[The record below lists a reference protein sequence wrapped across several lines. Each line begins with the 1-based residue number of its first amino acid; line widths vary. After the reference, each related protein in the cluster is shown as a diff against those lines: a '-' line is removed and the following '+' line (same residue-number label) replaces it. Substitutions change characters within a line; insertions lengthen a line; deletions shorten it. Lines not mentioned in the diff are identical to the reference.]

1 MTVRIRR
8 AKPDDVDFLLELVT
22 HEDVEPFMSVVRPRD
37 REGLLAEI
45 ERSERE
51 PLETGRFVIEV
62 EIEHQAEWRRAG
74 AMGFDVANRR
84 SRIANLG
91 GLATH
96 PDFRG
101 RRIADEAARLLQR
114 HLLYDLGYHRL
125 QLECYGF
132 NERAIRHAERAG
144 FVREGVKRKAYLRHG
159 EWVDGIL
166 FGLLKED
173 LEARESGP
181 S

>member
-1 MTVRIRR
+1 MNVRIRR
-8 AKPDDVDFLLELVT
+8 AKPDDVEFLLELVN
-22 HEDVEPFMSVVRPRD
+22 HEDVEPFMSVRRPRD
-37 REGLLAEI
+37 RDGLLEEI

-51 PLETGRFVIEV
+51 PQEFGRFVIEV
-62 EIEHQAEWRRAG
+62 ETGGEWQRAG
-74 AMGFDVANRR
+74 TMGFRLANGR

-114 HLLYDLGYHRL
+114 HLLYDLDYHRL

-132 NERAIRHAERAG
+132 NRSEERRVG
-144 FVREGVKRKAYLRHG
+144 
-159 EWVDGIL
+159 
-166 FGLLKED
+166 KEC
-173 LEARESGP
+173 RSRWSP
-181 S
+181 YH